1 MRRTG
6 LTLAVLLILVTV
18 VLSPAVVSRDLVD
31 PNYSGPENIADAW
44 TALIAAAD
52 QNSAADGSAA
62 GTRMLE
68 IPGSTFAAYRWGTSY
83 HEPITTGN
91 SKTPTTWREQIPYG
105 SPGSADLLTALD
117 NRIQEGRL
125 DPDALAPVARIMGV
139 GQLVVRNDLAYE
151 RTHTVAPDRVWDL
164 VDPAPAGLGAA
175 QGFGPVGVN
184 QPDPAQLQVDTP
196 TPAEPSTTY
205 PELALVP
212 VKHARQLVQV
222 VPVVGTV
229 VLDGSGDGIVDAATA
244 GVIDGTAPILY
255 AATTRTDPKLVKQ
268 VLAHGGRIV
277 LTDTNRRRVQRWR
290 TTNNTTGITLRADQN
305 PADDAGQYG
314 GETSLDVF
322 PGHGS
327 DWETVALQTGAQAD
341 ATKYGDVITFE
352 NGRGPA
358 AALDG
363 NPDTAWSVRPPLG
376 GVGDSLTVRYDTP
389 QHTDHLRLL
398 ATDDDTLLTSV
409 DLRFDDGPPMHV
421 QLDDSSRTGNGQV
434 ITFPD
439 REVSKL
445 QVSIAG
451 TAPKQPGGGGQVG
464 IAELDLG
471 GVQVHQTVRLPVG
484 LTNRLGASSV
494 ASPMSIV
501 LTREDGD
508 QTRPDPINFMEE
520 PTIARQFSLP
530 TARSF
535 SLTGTAVANNTA
547 DDGVASADPTA
558 ASECRTGIVSVDRTD
573 VPGRVEPRPARAG
586 ARNAPDDRTVVACAP
601 LTLSAGVHTV
611 DTTVTGG
618 VDVNQL
624 VFGSDAGG
632 TPSLLGVDGR
642 PVVPATPAP
651 ITTTWDQHSAT
662 DLDVHADATTG
673 PSWLVLGQSYS
684 DGWAASAAQGND
696 PAGPTLINGFANG
709 WYVSTAK
716 PHGASYSVTWGPQRA
731 MDLALLVTL
740 AGILLSLGLV
750 VFGRRWRA
758 VSTVADS
765 AGGLATGA
773 PVLDAPWAD
782 RARLPIARVAV
793 VAVVLG
799 LAAAVIIDP
808 LWGVALAALVAI
820 SGTWRHGHAAL
831 TTTIVGGVA
840 LAFTVIVLQRIDH
853 PDDAAYEF
861 IAAQHTAHRIALLAL
876 ALLVV
881 DLLFIRWREAPAP
894 HDPVTD
900 LRRWRTRLGVSMA
913 GSVDAEP
920 SEPSSPADLAG
931 RTADRTGRRRCF
943 LAGALGALP
952 ALALFGW
959 MATAGTW
966 DLFAWHPSADFYDV
980 QAHQLLSGHL
990 AMPQSVLDIEAFISN
1005 GKAYMYQGPFPAIA
1019 RFPIVAFTH
1028 AYDGRLAGLMMMLAF
1043 VAGAAA
1049 VTTITWQVRNLFR
1062 AGDAVSRGEMLAI
1075 GAFVFACT
1083 GGSLLLFQASQVGVY
1098 QEGAIWAM
1106 VLALWSFSVI
1116 VRHLTRPTKWTLGVA
1131 SILAVCTLFSRA
1143 SIGFGV
1149 LVALGLVFLAEVVAW
1164 SRARRDRAVP
1174 SFVDSFRPHRTPTL
1188 RLVLWALVACV
1199 VPVMLYCGLN
1209 LAKFGTPV
1217 SVPWRDQVF
1226 TSVSSERR
1234 AFLDANHGTF
1244 FGPQFVP
1251 TSLVEYLRP
1260 DAFELQDEF
1269 PFIGYRTDS
1278 IGREFGLDGVRF
1290 EKFDATGSIP
1300 VTYPLLLTLSAV
1312 GVAALIATRRR
1323 RPSTRAMWAPL
1334 AGAAAAASTI

>member
-1 MRRTG
+1 MITTLSARARRHAGLLTHLALAVACYFPLVFTERGRLAADTREAIYLDPGRFIHDALSMWNPSRALGTVTHQNIVLVWPMAVYYWLAHSLGIPLWLAQRVWTGSLFFLAGAGVLYLARSIRWARWTSSAAWPGVGPAVAAFAYALTPYVLQYVTRSSVLLAPWTALPWLIGLAARSLETRGWRHPALFALVTLSVAVNATALALVLLGPMLWIVWSVWGLREVSVRHALATVGRIAVLGVITSLWWVVALLIEGRYSLPLLSFTETIDQVAATSGATEILRGLGYWVVYVALNGMLDIKSAHLYLENIPVLVVGYAVVVLTVVGIVSMRWRQRTFFAALVVFGVVVGAGAYPTTDRSPIGAFFHDVASSGGIGLALRSTSRAVPLVLLGLACLLGAFVDALTRRMRRTG

-68 IPGSTFAAYRWGTSY
+68 LPGSTFAAYRWGTSY

-184 QPDPAQLQVDTP
+184 QPDPAQLQADTP

-205 PELALVP
+205 PEIALVP

-305 PADDAGQYG
+305 PADEAGQYG

-363 NPDTAWSVRPPLG
+363 NPDTAWTVRPPLG

-451 TAPKQPGGGGQVG
+451 TAPKQPGGGGHVG

-535 SLTGTAVANNTA
+535 SLTGTAVPNNTA
-547 DDGVASADPTA
+547 DDGIASADPTA
-558 ASECRTGIVSVDRTD
+558 ASECRTGIVSVDSID
-573 VPGRVEPRPARAG
+573 VPVRVEPRPARAG
-586 ARNAPDDRTVVACAP
+586 ARNAPDNRTVVACAP

-611 DTTVTGG
+611 DTTVTG
-618 VDVNQL
+618 
-624 VFGSDAGG
+624 
-632 TPSLLGVDGR
+632 
-642 PVVPATPAP
+642 
-651 ITTTWDQHSAT
+651 
-662 DLDVHADATTG
+662 
-673 PSWLVLGQSYS
+673 
-684 DGWAASAAQGND
+684 
-696 PAGPTLINGFANG
+696 
-709 WYVSTAK
+709 
-716 PHGASYSVTWGPQRA
+716 
-731 MDLALLVTL
+731 
-740 AGILLSLGLV
+740 
-750 VFGRRWRA
+750 
-758 VSTVADS
+758 
-765 AGGLATGA
+765 
-773 PVLDAPWAD
+773 
-782 RARLPIARVAV
+782 
-793 VAVVLG
+793 
-799 LAAAVIIDP
+799 
-808 LWGVALAALVAI
+808 
-820 SGTWRHGHAAL
+820 
-831 TTTIVGGVA
+831 
-840 LAFTVIVLQRIDH
+840 
-853 PDDAAYEF
+853 
-861 IAAQHTAHRIALLAL
+861 
-876 ALLVV
+876 
-881 DLLFIRWREAPAP
+881 
-894 HDPVTD
+894 
-900 LRRWRTRLGVSMA
+900 
-913 GSVDAEP
+913 
-920 SEPSSPADLAG
+920 
-931 RTADRTGRRRCF
+931 
-943 LAGALGALP
+943 
-952 ALALFGW
+952 
-959 MATAGTW
+959 
-966 DLFAWHPSADFYDV
+966 
-980 QAHQLLSGHL
+980 
-990 AMPQSVLDIEAFISN
+990 
-1005 GKAYMYQGPFPAIA
+1005 
-1019 RFPIVAFTH
+1019 
-1028 AYDGRLAGLMMMLAF
+1028 
-1043 VAGAAA
+1043 
-1049 VTTITWQVRNLFR
+1049 
-1062 AGDAVSRGEMLAI
+1062 
-1075 GAFVFACT
+1075 
-1083 GGSLLLFQASQVGVY
+1083 
-1098 QEGAIWAM
+1098 
-1106 VLALWSFSVI
+1106 
-1116 VRHLTRPTKWTLGVA
+1116 
-1131 SILAVCTLFSRA
+1131 
-1143 SIGFGV
+1143 
-1149 LVALGLVFLAEVVAW
+1149 
-1164 SRARRDRAVP
+1164 
-1174 SFVDSFRPHRTPTL
+1174 
-1188 RLVLWALVACV
+1188 
-1199 VPVMLYCGLN
+1199 
-1209 LAKFGTPV
+1209 
-1217 SVPWRDQVF
+1217 
-1226 TSVSSERR
+1226 
-1234 AFLDANHGTF
+1234 
-1244 FGPQFVP
+1244 
-1251 TSLVEYLRP
+1251 
-1260 DAFELQDEF
+1260 
-1269 PFIGYRTDS
+1269 
-1278 IGREFGLDGVRF
+1278 
-1290 EKFDATGSIP
+1290 
-1300 VTYPLLLTLSAV
+1300 
-1312 GVAALIATRRR
+1312 
-1323 RPSTRAMWAPL
+1323 
-1334 AGAAAAASTI
+1334 